1 MGGTAS
7 DFARDLGVA
16 LLMLTDAPF
25 RVGCTAD
32 TVVCAWHDDERV
44 REARAWEGL
53 AQLLLTRAGVSW
65 TEDAAICLGAR
76 LRAGAVSLH

>member
-1 MGGTAS
+1 MGGTAR
-7 DFARDLGVA
+7 DFAVDMGVA
-16 LLMLTDAPF
+16 LLVLTDAPF

-44 REARAWEGL
+44 REARAWEGI

-65 TEDAAICLGAR
+65 SENEAICLGAR
-76 LRAGAVSLH
+76 LRVGVTTLH